1 MAYEDFRGRNEY
13 RWSPEHLEI
22 MKQNAI
28 SLATRRSLA
37 VVAASGAL
45 LGGVALAA
53 PAANAAGTS
62 TWDSLAQ
69 CESGGNWSIN
79 TGNGYYGGL
88 QFDQNTWQAYGGT
101 GSASQASKAQ
111 QIAVAEKVQA
121 NQGWGAWP
129 SCSAQL
135 GLSGNG
141 GGASSA
147 AAPAQSSQQVQAQS
161 QYTQPQNTQQYT
173 QQQAPVQQAPVQE
186 TAPQQAQPAPRHAAQ
201 VPVTGKTYTV
211 KAGETLS
218 IIAQKLGLKGGWELL
233 ADANASTVTDVNLIF
248 PGQEL
253 QIPAE

>member
-1 MAYEDFRGRNEY
+1 
-13 RWSPEHLEI
+13 

-37 VVAASGAL
+37 VVAASGAI

-53 PAANAAGTS
+53 PAANAAGES
-62 TWDSLAQ
+62 TWDALAQ

-88 QFDQNTWQAYGGT
+88 QFDQSTWQAYGGT
-101 GSASQASKAQ
+101 GSAAQASKAQ

-129 SCSAQL
+129 SCSSQL

-141 GGASSA
+141 GGSAA
-147 AAPAQSSQQVQAQS
+147 AAPAPVQNTQVQAQG
-161 QYTQPQNTQQYT
+161 QYT
-173 QQQAPVQQAPVQE
+173 QQAPVEQAPVQQAPVEQ
-186 TAPQQAQPAPRHAAQ
+186 TQPAPRHAAE

-211 KAGETLS
+211 AAGDTLAK
-218 IIAQKLGLKGGWELL
+218 IAQKLGLKGGWELL
-233 ADANASTVTDVNLIF
+233 ADANANTVTDVNLIF

>member
-53 PAANAAGTS
+53 PAANAAGES
-62 TWDSLAQ
+62 TWDALAQ

-88 QFDQNTWQAYGGT
+88 QFDQSTWQAYGGT
-101 GSASQASKAQ
+101 GSAAEASKSQ

-129 SCSAQL
+129 SCSSQL

-141 GGASSA
+141 GGSAA
-147 AAPAQSSQQVQAQS
+147 AAPAPAQNTQVQAQG
-161 QYTQPQNTQQYT
+161 QYT
-173 QQQAPVQQAPVQE
+173 QQQAPQQAPVEQAPVQQAPVE
-186 TAPQQAQPAPRHAAQ
+186 QAQPAPRHAAE

-211 KAGETLS
+211 EAGDTLAK
-218 IIAQKLGLKGGWELL
+218 IAQKLGLKGGWELL